1 MQMYIFHA
9 AARRNLPRRQLR
21 LALGIFNF
29 WRRAVQI
36 ARRRR
41 FRIVR
46 LLVHRQH
53 GHDANNLSIVARSYS
68 GGDRMFWLDE
78 FFNFWFIEL
87 QAARIL
93 RDLRDLQRFWP
104 LQSS

>member
-1 MQMYIFHA
+1 MYIFHA
-9 AARRNLPRRQLR
+9 HAWRNLPRRQLR
-21 LALGIFNF
+21 LVLEVFGF
-29 WRRAVQI
+29 WRRAFLT

-41 FRIVR
+41 LRIVR
-46 LLVHRQH
+46 LLVHRKH
-53 GHDANNLSIVARSYS
+53 GCAATNLSIVARSYS

-93 RDLRDLQRFWP
+93 RVGDLQRFWP
-104 LQSS
+104 VQSS